1 MFDIVSKFNGK
12 PLLCT
17 RELMQQTMQSAAVVE
32 TCQAIAKLVK
42 TKISEVERQI
52 AATSEPGE
60 LADLERSEKALWEEV
75 ARLKKRLPAFCFQ
88 AHYTDGRRRNKSA
101 QKSGLCM
108 FDIDDLQ
115 DARATYEE
123 SADRMQALGVA
134 LVHITPSTRG
144 LRYVFRTPEGMDIA
158 KAQQW
163 FAEQLGVKQFDSCT
177 KDLARISFAVPEDY
191 VLMMDEQ
198 VLFGENQE
206 ESKKSQKS
214 QVKSV
219 KLVKSQHSDGEVQRD
234 VIMSNHSETHC
245 YDTANEASDGKTEGK
260 DEEVSGKTS
269 AAESSDKSAAESSD
283 ELNFRGIPF
292 TLIIDRLLLAMGVD
306 GNPVEGE
313 RNTTLY
319 NLVRQLRYIC
329 DFSQARLM
337 QVLPRWGMSEEEV
350 AQTVQSALSTVR
362 RANLPPHLSQTLHL
376 LMAQQNAIQG
386 VEATGDASADDA
398 QSSVINPK
406 AIHFIPEHLPRLLH
420 LLTKSYPEEYRAAIL
435 LSALPI
441 LGTLATRA
449 RAIYFDGA
457 EHSPSF
463 LTCIVAPQASGKSCT
478 RKLVDLLLGRL
489 QRQDNGEREKE
500 RRWLDEKKARKNSKQ
515 QPEDPRARIR
525 IVPAT
530 ISNAM
535 LFKRL
540 DCSEGEHLFT
550 YAEEIDTLSKG
561 RKSGTWS
568 QKDDIMRQAFDNS
581 ICGQDY
587 MSDNS
592 WSAMVRVF
600 YNTLTCG
607 TPVAV
612 RRYYNDVEGGLVSRV
627 CFSQLPDMLGASMPV
642 FGSLSAEEEAEVR
655 QWADKLMA
663 IGNSEGE
670 EEKRGENQDASG
682 AETSVEVEDS
692 DDENLSDRALG
703 KLPTTKPVYF
713 EIPRVK
719 QAIWDWMEARRLEYL
734 ETQENPAL
742 DIFRRRAAVIGFR
755 AGLLGMLLCDGKESD
770 EAVDFATWVAGY
782 VLKEQLNLFGE
793 EMNRLMLDSDELSKS
808 TSNLTFFQPL
818 LSILPN
824 EFTAEQ
830 LATVSMQAGYKSPIK
845 QVIFRWKHNGLIEK
859 KRNKYIKLKA

>member
-1 MFDIVSKFNGK
+1 MFDIVNKFNGK

-144 LRYVFRTPEGMDIA
+144 LRYVFRTPEGMNIA

-191 VLMMDEQ
+191 VLLKDEQ

-206 ESKKSQKS
+206 EAKKSQMSEKS
-214 QVKSV
+214 LVSSV
-219 KLVKSQHSDGEVQRD
+219 TSVHSVHSDEGTQTD
-234 VIMSNHSETHC
+234 V
-245 YDTANEASDGKTEGK
+245 
-260 DEEVSGKTS
+260 
-269 AAESSDKSAAESSD
+269 SSD
-283 ELNFRGIPF
+283 EPNFKGIPF

-329 DFSQARLM
+329 DFSQTRLM
-337 QVLPRWGMSEEEV
+337 QVVPRWGLSEEEV
-350 AQTVQSALSTVR
+350 AQTVQSALATVR
-362 RANLPPHLSQTLHL
+362 RANLPPHLNQTLHL
-376 LMAQQNAIQG
+376 LMAQQYAIQG
-386 VEATGDASADDA
+386 TETKGDVNADGVAS
-398 QSSVINPK
+398 SLTSPSMK
-406 AIHFIPEHLPRLLH
+406 AKFIPQHLPRLLE
-420 LLTKSYPEEYRAAIL
+420 LLTKSYPQEYRAAIL
-435 LSALPI
+435 MSALPI

-449 RAIYFDGA
+449 RAVYFDGA

-489 QRQDNGEREKE
+489 QNQDNGEREKE
-500 RRWLDEKKARKNSKQ
+500 RRWMDEKKARKNSKQ

-561 RKSGTWS
+561 RKSGMWS

-592 WSAMVRVF
+592 WSAMVKVF

-642 FGSLSAEEEAEVR
+642 FGHLSAEEEAEVR

-663 IGNSEGE
+663 IGNPKGE
-670 EEKRGENQDASG
+670 EEKRGENQKASG
-682 AETSVEVEDS
+682 GETSGDDDDS

-755 AGLLGMLLCDGKESD
+755 AGLIGMLLCEGDETD

-782 VLKEQLNLFGE
+782 VLQEQLDLFGE
-793 EMNRLMLDSDELSKS
+793 EMNRLMLDGENLDKETSVS
-808 TSNLTFFQPL
+808 TCYQPL
-818 LSILPN
+818 FSILPE

-830 LATVSMQAGYKSPIK
+830 LAAISMQAGYKSRIK
-845 QVIFRWKHNGLIEK
+845 QVIWRWKQNGLIEK
-859 KRNKYIKLKA
+859 VGKKYIKLKC